1 MALCKVNQP
10 AADSVWHLFNNVKD
24 RLDRAT
30 EDRIALAR
38 VADRF
43 KVDSSLYAER
53 EQCPTPG
60 QSAVLPEM

>member
-43 KVDSSLYAER
+43 KVDPAPSMLSEA
-53 EQCPTPG
+53 TPS
-60 QSAVLPEM
+60 QVKAAVLPEM